1 MITFTTLFLVVL
13 VLYIFGGET
22 LRSFSF
28 AMLVGII
35 FGTYSSLFIATPII
49 LDTYGRK
56 EARERGTDMSTK
68 ITDDTDAPKLST
80 ASV

>member
-1 MITFTTLFLVVL
+1 VVL

-28 AMLVGII
+28 AMIVGVI

-56 EARERGTDMSTK
+56 EARERGVEHTTEIADAG
-68 ITDDTDAPKLST
+68 APKLST
-80 ASV
+80 TVQ